1 MHRFLQKF
9 LPSTF
14 NETWIKNLERNIG
27 ENDIQLWNFDKLQ
40 HAHSNLTSLDI
51 FPLYNFPKLF
61 QDEHIKIVGKPTNL
75 TRNLNIL
82 YWGFGL

>member
-27 ENDIQLWNFDKLQ
+27 ENDIQLRNFDKLQ

-61 QDEHIKIVGKPTNL
+61 QDEHI
-75 TRNLNIL
+75 
-82 YWGFGL
+82 